1 MENQG
6 KKRPEIKGK
15 LLGSLDRKKMEVVI
29 GVIIILAMVLLYL
42 STFSGN
48 GEKNESPAVD
58 SSSQEAAVYNYLDEE
73 DRLRNILSR
82 ISGVG
87 EVQVMITYAGG
98 SELVPAYNSD
108 SSVQSSEE
116 TSVSGTTR
124 TARNESESKKPV
136 TQQDGTV
143 LLSEKRPEV
152 VGVII
157 VAQGAQNVEVRMA
170 LIKAAQTALNV
181 PLNKVEVFEMN

>member
-82 ISGVG
+82 I
-87 EVQVMITYAGG
+87 
-98 SELVPAYNSD
+98 
-108 SSVQSSEE
+108 
-116 TSVSGTTR
+116 
-124 TARNESESKKPV
+124 
-136 TQQDGTV
+136 
-143 LLSEKRPEV
+143 
-152 VGVII
+152 
-157 VAQGAQNVEVRMA
+157 
-170 LIKAAQTALNV
+170 
-181 PLNKVEVFEMN
+181 

>member
-1 MENQG
+1 VENQE
-6 KKRPEIKGK
+6 KKRPEIRGK
-15 LLGSLDRKKMEVVI
+15 LLGGLDRKKMEVVI
-29 GVIIILAMVLLYL
+29 GVIIILAMVLLYV
-42 STFSGN
+42 STFSSG
-48 GEKNESPAVD
+48 GEKRETPSAESP
-58 SSSQEAAVYNYLDEE
+58 SQETAVYNYLDEE
-73 DRLRNILSR
+73 ERLKSILAR
-82 ISGVG
+82 INGVG

-116 TSVSGTTR
+116 INTSGTTR
-124 TARNESESKKPV
+124 TTRNESESKKPV

-170 LIKAAQTALNV
+170 LIKAAQTALDV